1 MKKSTLFLALLALTA
16 FTVRA
21 QHFDWAEGYSSTG
34 EGGFIKGTV
43 TDSVGNLYI
52 LGAFSGFPSW
62 GDTTLMPISHDLMPI
77 GTVIAKISPDGEM
90 LWRKAL
96 HTGNYAYNI
105 PYDIKPLGDTAFAC
119 MVNVELSTPY
129 NYYCYYLDTM
139 LHGWSDYPIANED
152 QSPLGALFTAYLVFD
167 FSGNLLEQH
176 FLQVSY
182 IDSTG
187 SDIFKY
193 YLLNPSFDLDAEG
206 NIYISRQAEDRVDDE
221 TSVEA
226 GTLMG
231 VRLWVD
237 HRCVGTVYENT
248 GYHPR
253 WSPQLLKFAPHFDT
267 LLAARYL
274 FDRNDNDTCEIT
286 STYTKVDRDSKVYC
300 LSTIYI
306 EGLGRDSI
314 ETIVVDS
321 IQGLEF
327 SYPPAV
333 TEKGVMVRFNSDLT
347 PDWLVTLDDSIINPN
362 LNAPSRSFF
371 HDVAFDYD
379 SNLIFLSLTS
389 IRGFF
394 CDTLNFYSIP
404 MVDGTPIPMRNSS
417 AVLIFEQTGSR
428 PVLSSY
434 GIVPA
439 ASQSDISGYSIGNLV
454 CKGNRIFLQSRYY
467 GDLRIPGNEFLGNS
481 IYSVGHG
488 LTVFDYAGH
497 VVGGMPYR
505 TISPNSKPGS
515 IALRDSI
522 LYLGML
528 LADDNATFGDITLHG
543 DATFSAI
550 ARYVDTAFM
559 TTYVYVEPPVDTTV
573 IDTSNV
579 GIPELSILNSQFSIY
594 PNPFRQRVT
603 IQVESGEL
611 IIESGVAT
619 AWLTDMSGRREQVR
633 LVPDGPGRYSL
644 DLVDYHQ
651 AIYFLTIITTTGDS
665 HTVKLVKQSST
676 FFR

>member
-1 MKKSTLFLALLALTA
+1 MKKGTLILALLALTA

-34 EGGFIKGTV
+34 ENGCIKGTV
-43 TDSVGNLYI
+43 TDSVGNLYL

-62 GDTTLMPISHDLMPI
+62 GDTTLMPISHDLMSI

-90 LWRKAL
+90 LWRKVI
-96 HTGNYAYNI
+96 HTGNNAYNI

-119 MVNVELSTPY
+119 LVNVELSTPY

-152 QSPLGALFTAYLVFD
+152 QSPLGALFTAYIVFD

-176 FLQVSY
+176 FLQVTY
-182 IDSTG
+182 IDTTG

-193 YLLNPSFDLDAEG
+193 YPVNPSFDLDAEG
-206 NIYISRQAEDRVDDE
+206 NIYISRQAEDHIDDE

-253 WSPQLLKFAPHFDT
+253 WSPQMLKFAPHFDT

-274 FDRNDNDTCEIT
+274 FDRNDNYACEIT

-314 ETIVVDS
+314 EAIVVDS

-333 TEKGVMVRFNSDLT
+333 TEKGVMVRFDSDLT

-362 LNAPSRSFF
+362 LNAPSLSFF
-371 HDVAFDYD
+371 HDVDFDYD

-394 CDTLNFYSIP
+394 ADTLNFYSIP

-417 AVLIFEQTGSR
+417 AVLVFEQTGIR
-428 PVLSSY
+428 PVLRSF

-439 ASQSDISGYSIGNLV
+439 AAQSNISGYSIGNLV
-454 CKGNRIFLQSRYY
+454 CKDNRIFLQSRYY

-481 IYSVGHG
+481 IYQVGLG
-488 LTVFDYAGH
+488 LTVFDYQGH

-505 TISPNSKPGS
+505 TVSPNSKPGP

-528 LADDNATFGDITLHG
+528 LTDDHANFGDITLYG
-543 DATFSAI
+543 DANFSAV

-559 TTYVYVEPPVDTTV
+559 TTYIYVEPPVDTTV
-573 IDTSNV
+573 IDTGNV
-579 GIPELSILNSQFSIY
+579 SILVPEEGDAIVAY
-594 PNPFRQRVT
+594 PNPFHQRVT
-603 IQVESGEL
+603 IETEND
-611 IIESGVAT
+611 VAT

-633 LVPDGPGRYSL
+633 LVPEGPGRYSL
-644 DLVDYHQ
+644 DLADYHQ
-651 AIYFLTIITTTGDS
+651 TIYLLTIVTATGKS
-665 HTVKLVKQSST
+665 HTVKLVKQSGNPS
-676 FFR
+676 R

>member
-1 MKKSTLFLALLALTA
+1 MKKSTLFLALLALTT

-21 QHFDWAEGYSSTG
+21 QHFDWAKGYSSTG
-34 EGGFIKGTV
+34 DGGYIKGTV

-52 LGAFSGFPSW
+52 LGAFSGQASW
-62 GDTTLMPISHDLMPI
+62 GDTTLLMVNYDLGPI

-119 MVNVELSTPY
+119 LVNIELSTPY
-129 NYYCYYLDTM
+129 NNYCYYLDTM

-152 QSPLGALFTAYLVFD
+152 QSLLGALFTAYLVFD

-176 FLQVSY
+176 FLQLSY
-182 IDSTG
+182 IDTTG

-248 GYHPR
+248 GYHPC

-274 FDRNDNDTCEIT
+274 FDRNDNYACEIN

-333 TEKGVMVRFNSDLT
+333 TEKGVMVRFDYDLT
-347 PDWLVTLDDSIINPN
+347 PDWLVTLGDSIINPN
-362 LNAPSRSFF
+362 LNATSLSFF

-417 AVLIFEQTGSR
+417 AVLVFEQTDDR
-428 PVLSSY
+428 PVLRSY

-481 IYSVGHG
+481 IYQVGHG

-505 TISPNSKPGS
+505 TISPNSKPGP

-528 LADDNATFGDITLHG
+528 LYDDDATFGDITLHG
-543 DATFSAI
+543 DANFSAV

-559 TTYVYVEPPVDTTV
+559 STYVYVEPP
-573 IDTSNV
+573 IDTGNV
-579 GIPELSILNSQFSIY
+579 SILVAEEDNGLVAY
-594 PNPFRQRVT
+594 PNPFHQRVT
-603 IQVESGEL
+603 IQCNET
-611 IIESGVAT
+611 IT
-619 AWLTDMSGRREQVR
+619 AAYITDMMGRREQVR
-633 LVPDGPGRYSL
+633 LTAEGTGRYTL
-644 DLVDYHQ
+644 DLTATQTFKHSHINALTHSHIQ
-651 AIYFLTIITTTGDS
+651 AFLLTVITADGKL
-665 HTVKLVKQSST
+665 HTVRLLNE
-676 FFR
+676 

>member
-1 MKKSTLFLALLALTA
+1 MKTTKNILALIAVLNLTA
-16 FTVRA
+16 TTMA
-21 QHFDWAEGYSSTG
+21 QTTPTCRFDWAEGYSSTG
-34 EGGFIKGTV
+34 ENGYIKGTV

-119 MVNVELSTPY
+119 LVNVELSTPY

-176 FLQVSY
+176 FLQLSY
-182 IDSTG
+182 IDTTG

-206 NIYISRQAEDRVDDE
+206 NIYISRQADDHIDDE
-221 TSVEA
+221 ISVEA

-231 VRLWVD
+231 VWLWVD

-253 WSPQLLKFAPHFDT
+253 WSPQVLKFAPHFDT

-274 FDRNDNDTCEIT
+274 FDRNDNDMCDIT
-286 STYTKVDRDSKVYC
+286 STYTKVDRDTKVYC

-333 TEKGVMVRFNSDLT
+333 TEKGVMVRFDSDLT
-347 PDWLVTLDDSIINPN
+347 PDWLVTLDDSVINPN
-362 LNAPSRSFF
+362 LNAPSLSFF

-404 MVDGTPIPMRNSS
+404 MVDGTPIHMRNSS
-417 AVLIFEQTGSR
+417 AVLVFEKTDDM
-428 PVLSSY
+428 PVLRSY

-488 LTVFDYAGH
+488 LTVFDYQGH

-505 TISPNSKPGS
+505 TVSPNSKPGP

-528 LADDNATFGDITLHG
+528 LCDDNATFGDITLHG
-543 DATFSAI
+543 DANFSAI

-559 TTYVYVEPPVDTTV
+559 TTYVYVDPP
-573 IDTSNV
+573 IDTGNV
-579 GIPELSILNSQFSIY
+579 SILVPEEDNGLVAY
-594 PNPFRQRVT
+594 PNPFHQRVNIKCNET
-603 IQVESGEL
+603 I
-611 IIESGVAT
+611 T
-619 AWLTDMSGRREQVR
+619 AAYVTDMMGRREEVK
-633 LVPDGPGRYSL
+633 LTAIGDGHYTL
-644 DLVDYHQ
+644 DLAGRPQ
-651 AIYFLTIITTTGDS
+651 AIYLLTLLTADGQQ
-665 HTVKLVKQSST
+665 HTIRLIKRNKQ
-676 FFR
+676 

>member
-34 EGGFIKGTV
+34 ENGFIKGTV

-96 HTGNYAYNI
+96 YTGNYAYNI

-167 FSGNLLEQH
+167 FSGNLLEHH

-193 YLLNPSFDLDAEG
+193 YLLNPSFDLDAED

-253 WSPQLLKFAPHFDT
+253 WSPQVLKFAPHFDT

-274 FDRNDNDTCEIT
+274 FDRNDNDMCEIT
-286 STYTKVDRDSKVYC
+286 STYTKVDRDAKVYC

-333 TEKGVMVRFNSDLT
+333 TEKGVMIRFDSDLT

-362 LNAPSRSFF
+362 LNAPSLSFF

-428 PVLSSY
+428 PVLRSY

-488 LTVFDYAGH
+488 LTVFDYQGH

-505 TISPNSKPGS
+505 TVSPNSKPGP

-528 LADDNATFGDITLHG
+528 LCDDNATFGDITLHG
-543 DATFSAI
+543 DANFSAI

-559 TTYVYVEPPVDTTV
+559 TTYVYVDPP
-573 IDTSNV
+573 IDTGNV
-579 GIPELSILNSQFSIY
+579 SILVPEEGNSLVAY
-594 PNPFRQRVT
+594 PNPFHQRVT
-603 IQVESGEL
+603 IQCNEN
-611 IIESGVAT
+611 IT
-619 AWLTDMSGRREQVR
+619 AAYVTDMMGRREKVR
-633 LVPDGPGRYSL
+633 LLAEGDGRYSL
-644 DLVDYHQ
+644 DLTVHPQ
-651 AIYFLTIITTTGDS
+651 AIYLLTVVTASGDS
-665 HTVKLVKQSST
+665 HTVRLVKQSDVFS
-676 FFR
+676 RQ

>member
-1 MKKSTLFLALLALTA
+1 MKHTKIILALIAVLNLTA
-16 FTVRA
+16 TTMA
-21 QHFDWAEGYSSTG
+21 QTTPTCRFDWAEGYSSTG
-34 EGGFIKGTV
+34 ENGYIKGTL

-176 FLQVSY
+176 FLQLSY
-182 IDSTG
+182 IDTTG

-206 NIYISRQAEDRVDDE
+206 NIYISRQAEDHIDDE

-253 WSPQLLKFAPHFDT
+253 WSPQLLKFALHFDT

-274 FDRNDNDTCEIT
+274 FDRNDNDMCDIT
-286 STYTKVDRDSKVYC
+286 STYTKVDRDAKVYC

-333 TEKGVMVRFNSDLT
+333 TEKGVMIRFDSDLT

-371 HDVAFDYD
+371 HDVDFDYD

-389 IRGFF
+389 IRGIFA
-394 CDTLNFYSIP
+394 DTLNFYSIP
-404 MVDGTPIPMRNSS
+404 MVDGNPLPLRNSS
-417 AVLIFEQTGSR
+417 AVLVFEQTSDK
-428 PVLSSY
+428 PVLRSC
-434 GIVPA
+434 GIVP
-439 ASQSDISGYSIGNLV
+439 SVNQSDCLGNSIGNLV

-467 GDLRIPGNEFLGNS
+467 GDLRIPGNEFIGNS
-481 IYSVGHG
+481 IYQVGLG

-505 TISPNSKPGS
+505 TVSPNSKPGP

-528 LADDNATFGDITLHG
+528 LADDHANFGDITLYG
-543 DATFSAI
+543 DANFSAV

-559 TTYVYVEPPVDTTV
+559 TTYVYVEPP
-573 IDTSNV
+573 IDTGNV
-579 GIPELSILNSQFSIY
+579 SILVAEEDNGLVAY
-594 PNPFRQRVT
+594 PNPFHQRVNIKCNET
-603 IQVESGEL
+603 I
-611 IIESGVAT
+611 T
-619 AWLTDMSGRREQVR
+619 AAYVTDMMGRREGVKLTAIGDSQ
-633 LVPDGPGRYSL
+633 YTL
-644 DLVDYHQ
+644 DLAGRPQ
-651 AIYFLTIITTTGDS
+651 AIYLLTLLTADGQQ
-665 HTVKLVKQSST
+665 HTIRLIKRNKQ
-676 FFR
+676 

>member
-1 MKKSTLFLALLALTA
+1 MKKGTLILALLALTA

-34 EGGFIKGTV
+34 DGGYIKGTV
-43 TDSVGNLYI
+43 TDSVGNFCI

-62 GDTTLMPISHDLMPI
+62 GDTPLLMANYDLGPI

-119 MVNVELSTPY
+119 LVNVELSTPY
-129 NYYCYYLDTM
+129 NNYCYYLDTM
-139 LHGWSDYPIANED
+139 LHGWSDYPIPIDTSSTFLLAY
-152 QSPLGALFTAYLVFD
+152 FTAYLVFD

-182 IDSTG
+182 IDTTG
-187 SDIFKY
+187 NDDFKY

-206 NIYISRQAEDRVDDE
+206 NIYLSRQAEDYFDDE

-248 GYHPR
+248 GFHPR
-253 WSPQLLKFAPHFDT
+253 WSPQVLKFAPHFDT

-274 FDRNDNDTCEIT
+274 FDRNDNDTCYIT

-300 LSTIYI
+300 LSTINI
-306 EGLGRDSI
+306 GGIVRDSI

-327 SYPPAV
+327 SYTSAV
-333 TEKGVMVRFNSDLT
+333 TEKGVMIRFDSDLT
-347 PDWLVTLDDSIINPN
+347 PDWLVMLVDSIINPN

-371 HDVAFDYD
+371 HDVDFDYD

-389 IRGFF
+389 LRGGTF
-394 CDTLNFYSIP
+394 DTLNNFYSIP

-417 AVLIFEQTGSR
+417 AVLVFEQTDDR
-428 PVLSSY
+428 PVLRSY

-439 ASQSDISGYSIGNLV
+439 VAQSDISGYSIGNLV
-454 CKGNRIFLQSRYY
+454 CQGNRIFIQSRFY
-467 GDLRIPGNEFLGNS
+467 GGLRIPGNEFLGNS

-488 LTVFDYAGH
+488 LTVFDYQGH

-505 TISPNSKPGS
+505 TVSPNSKPGP

-528 LADDNATFGDITLHG
+528 LCDDNATFGDITLHG
-543 DATFSAI
+543 DANFSAVAKYI
-550 ARYVDTAFM
+550 DTAFM
-559 TTYVYVEPPVDTTV
+559 STYVYVDPP
-573 IDTSNV
+573 IDTGNV
-579 GIPELSILNSQFSIY
+579 SILVAEEDNGLVAY
-594 PNPFRQRVT
+594 PNPFHQRVT
-603 IQVESGEL
+603 IQCDEN
-611 IIESGVAT
+611 IT
-619 AWLTDMSGRREQVR
+619 AAYITDMMGHREQVC
-633 LVPDGPGRYSL
+633 LLIEGDGRYSI
-644 DLVDYHQ
+644 DLNAHSQ
-651 AIYFLTIITTTGDS
+651 AIYLLTVFTAGGDS
-665 HTVKLVKQSST
+665 HTVRLVKQSDVFS
-676 FFR
+676 RQ

>member
-1 MKKSTLFLALLALTA
+1 MKKITLFLALLALTA

-21 QHFDWAEGYSSTG
+21 QHFDWAKGYSSTG
-34 EGGFIKGTV
+34 DGGYIKGTV

-52 LGAFSGFPSW
+52 LGTFSGFPSW
-62 GDTTLMPISHDLMPI
+62 GDTTMMPISHDLSSI

-90 LWRKAL
+90 LWRKAF
-96 HTGNYAYNI
+96 HTGNNAYNI

-119 MVNVELSTPY
+119 LVNVELSTPY
-129 NYYCYYLDTM
+129 NNYCYYLDTM

-152 QSPLGALFTAYLVFD
+152 HSPMGARFTAYLVFD

-187 SDIFKY
+187 SDTFIKY
-193 YLLNPSFDLDAEG
+193 YPDNPSFDLDAEG
-206 NIYISRQAEDRVDDE
+206 NIYLSRQATDYIDADS
-221 TSVEA
+221 SVEA
-226 GTLMG
+226 GTLIG
-231 VRLWVD
+231 LRFWVD

-274 FDRNDNDTCEIT
+274 FDRNDNYACEIN
-286 STYTKVDRDSKVYC
+286 STYTKVDRDAKVYC

-321 IQGLEF
+321 IQGLGF

-333 TEKGVMVRFNSDLT
+333 TEKGVMVRFDSDLT
-347 PDWLVTLDDSIINPN
+347 PDWLVTLDDSVINPN
-362 LNAPSRSFF
+362 MNGSSFSFF
-371 HDVAFDYD
+371 HDVDFDYD

-389 IRGFF
+389 TRGFF

-404 MVDGTPIPMRNSS
+404 MVDGTPILIRNNS
-417 AVLIFEQTGSR
+417 AVLVFEQTGSR
-428 PVLSSY
+428 PVLRSY

-439 ASQSDISGYSIGNLV
+439 VSQSDISGYSIGNLV
-454 CKGNRIFLQSRYY
+454 CKGNRVFLQSRFH
-467 GDLRIPGNEFLGNS
+467 GGLRIPGNEFLGNG

-497 VVGGMPYR
+497 VIGGMPYR
-505 TISPNSKPGS
+505 TTSPNSKPGP
-515 IALRDSI
+515 IAMRDSI

-528 LADDNATFGDITLHG
+528 LSDDNATFGDITLHG
-543 DATFSAI
+543 DANFSAI
-550 ARYVDTAFM
+550 AKYIDTAFM
-559 TTYVYVEPPVDTTV
+559 TTYVYVEPP
-573 IDTSNV
+573 IDTSQV
-579 GIPELSILNSQFSIY
+579 GIPELSISNYQLSIY
-594 PNPFRQRVT
+594 PNPFRQKVT
-603 IQVESGEL
+603 IQCNET
-611 IIESGVAT
+611 IT
-619 AWLTDMSGRREQVR
+619 AAYLTDIMGRREQVS
-633 LVPDGPGRYSL
+633 LVPQGSSSNNALTQSRNQTYSL
-644 DLVDYHQ
+644 DLTARPQ
-651 AIYFLTIITTTGDS
+651 AIHLLTLFTADGHQ
-665 HTVKLVKQSST
+665 HTVRILKQ
-676 FFR
+676 F

>member
-1 MKKSTLFLALLALTA
+1 MARKTLTFALLALTT

-21 QHFDWAEGYSSTG
+21 QHFDWAKGYSSTG
-34 EGGFIKGTV
+34 DGGYIKGTV

-52 LGAFSGFPSW
+52 LGAFSGQASW
-62 GDTTLMPISHDLMPI
+62 GDTTPLMVNYDLGPI

-152 QSPLGALFTAYLVFD
+152 QSLLGALFTAYLVFD

-176 FLQVSY
+176 FLQLSY
-182 IDSTG
+182 IDTTG

-274 FDRNDNDTCEIT
+274 FDRNDNYACEIN

-333 TEKGVMVRFNSDLT
+333 TEKGVMIRFDSDLT

-362 LNAPSRSFF
+362 LNAPSLSFF

-389 IRGFF
+389 IRGIFA
-394 CDTLNFYSIP
+394 DTLNFYSIP
-404 MVDGTPIPMRNSS
+404 MVDGNPLPLRNSG
-417 AVLIFEQTGSR
+417 AVLVFEQTSDK
-428 PVLSSY
+428 PVLRSC
-434 GIVPA
+434 GIVP
-439 ASQSDISGYSIGNLV
+439 SVNQSDCLGNSIGNLI
-454 CKGNRIFLQSRYY
+454 CKGNRVFLQSHYY

-481 IYSVGHG
+481 IYQVGHG

-505 TISPNSKPGS
+505 TISPNSKPGP

-528 LADDNATFGDITLHG
+528 LYDDDATFGDITLHG
-543 DATFSAI
+543 DANFSAV

-559 TTYVYVEPPVDTTV
+559 STYVYVEPP

-579 GIPELSILNSQFSIY
+579 SILVPEEGNGLVVY
-594 PNPFRQRVT
+594 PNPFHQRVT
-603 IQVESGEL
+603 IQCDEN
-611 IIESGVAT
+611 IT
-619 AWLTDMSGRREQVR
+619 AAYVTDMMGRREKVR
-633 LVPDGPGRYSL
+633 LLAEGDGRYSL
-644 DLVDYHQ
+644 DLTARPQ
-651 AIYFLTIITTTGDS
+651 AIYLLTVVTADGKL
-665 HTVKLVKQSST
+665 HTVRLLNE
-676 FFR
+676 

>member
-1 MKKSTLFLALLALTA
+1 MKHTKIILALIAVLNMTA
-16 FTVRA
+16 TTMA
-21 QHFDWAEGYSSTG
+21 QTTPTCRFDWAEGYSSTG
-34 EGGFIKGTV
+34 ENGYIKGTV

-62 GDTTLMPISHDLMPI
+62 GDTTMMPISHDLMPI

-119 MVNVELSTPY
+119 LVNVELSTPY

-187 SDIFKY
+187 SDFFKDN
-193 YLLNPSFDLDAEG
+193 LLNPSFDLDAEG

-248 GYHPR
+248 GHHPR

-274 FDRNDNDTCEIT
+274 FDRNDNYACEIN

-333 TEKGVMVRFNSDLT
+333 TEKGVMIRFDSDLT

-362 LNAPSRSFF
+362 LNAPSLSFF

-404 MVDGTPIPMRNSS
+404 MVDGTPIHMRNSS
-417 AVLIFEQTGSR
+417 AVLVFEQTDDR
-428 PVLSSY
+428 PVLRSY

-481 IYSVGHG
+481 IYQVGHG

-505 TISPNSKPGS
+505 TISPNSKPGP

-528 LADDNATFGDITLHG
+528 LYDDDATFGDITLHG
-543 DATFSAI
+543 DANFSAV

-559 TTYVYVEPPVDTTV
+559 STYVYVDPP
-573 IDTSNV
+573 IDTGNV
-579 GIPELSILNSQFSIY
+579 SILVAEEDNGLVAY
-594 PNPFRQRVT
+594 PNPFHQRVNIKCNET
-603 IQVESGEL
+603 I
-611 IIESGVAT
+611 T
-619 AWLTDMSGRREQVR
+619 AAYVTDMMGRR
-633 LVPDGPGRYSL
+633 DGVKLDTVGDGQYTLDMTGRP
-644 DLVDYHQ
+644 Q
-651 AIYFLTIITTTGDS
+651 AIYMLTMLTADGQQ
-665 HTVKLVKQSST
+665 HTIRLIKRNKQ
-676 FFR
+676 

>member
-1 MKKSTLFLALLALTA
+1 MKKSTLFLALLALTT

-21 QHFDWAEGYSSTG
+21 QHFDWAKGYSSTG
-34 EGGFIKGTV
+34 DGGYIKGTV

-52 LGAFSGFPSW
+52 LGAFSGQASW
-62 GDTTLMPISHDLMPI
+62 GDTTLLMVNYDLGPI

-119 MVNVELSTPY
+119 LVNIELSTPY
-129 NYYCYYLDTM
+129 NNYCYYLDTM

-152 QSPLGALFTAYLVFD
+152 QSLLGALFTAYLVFD

-176 FLQVSY
+176 FLQLSY
-182 IDSTG
+182 IDTTG

-206 NIYISRQAEDRVDDE
+206 NIYISRQAEDRIDDE
-221 TSVEA
+221 TSVEV

-248 GYHPR
+248 GYHPC

-274 FDRNDNDTCEIT
+274 FDRNDNYACEIN

-306 EGLGRDSI
+306 EGHGRDSI

-333 TEKGVMVRFNSDLT
+333 TEKGVMVRFDYDLT

-362 LNAPSRSFF
+362 LNAPSLSFF
-371 HDVAFDYD
+371 HDVAFDHD

-417 AVLIFEQTGSR
+417 AVLVFEQTDDR
-428 PVLSSY
+428 PVLRSY

-481 IYSVGHG
+481 IYQVGHG

-505 TISPNSKPGS
+505 TISPNSKPGP

-528 LADDNATFGDITLHG
+528 LYDDDATFGDITLHG
-543 DATFSAI
+543 DANFSAV

-559 TTYVYVEPPVDTTV
+559 STYVYVEPP
-573 IDTSNV
+573 IDTGNV
-579 GIPELSILNSQFSIY
+579 SILVAEEDNGLVAY
-594 PNPFRQRVT
+594 PNPFHQRVT
-603 IQVESGEL
+603 IQCNET
-611 IIESGVAT
+611 IT
-619 AWLTDMSGRREQVR
+619 AAYITDMMGRREQVR
-633 LVPDGPGRYSL
+633 LTAEGTGRYTL
-644 DLVDYHQ
+644 DLTATQTFKHSHINALTHSHIQ
-651 AIYFLTIITTTGDS
+651 AFLLTVITADGKL
-665 HTVKLVKQSST
+665 HTVRLLNE
-676 FFR
+676 

>member
-21 QHFDWAEGYSSTG
+21 QHFDWAEGSSSTG
-34 EGGFIKGTV
+34 ENGCIKGTV
-43 TDSVGNLYI
+43 TDSVGNLYL

-62 GDTTLMPISHDLMPI
+62 GDTTLMPISHDLMSI

-90 LWRKAL
+90 LWRKVI
-96 HTGNYAYNI
+96 HTGNNAYNI

-119 MVNVELSTPY
+119 LVNVELSTPY

-152 QSPLGALFTAYLVFD
+152 QSPLGALFTAYIVFD

-176 FLQVSY
+176 FLQVTY
-182 IDSTG
+182 IDTTG

-193 YLLNPSFDLDAEG
+193 YPVNPSFDLDAEG
-206 NIYISRQAEDRVDDE
+206 YIYISRQAEDHIDDE
-221 TSVEA
+221 ISVEA

-253 WSPQLLKFAPHFDT
+253 WSPQVLKFAPHFDT

-274 FDRNDNDTCEIT
+274 FDRNDNDTCYIT

-300 LSTIYI
+300 LSTINNG
-306 EGLGRDSI
+306 GLVRAPID
-314 ETIVVDS
+314 TIVVDS

-327 SYPPAV
+327 SYTAAV
-333 TEKGVMVRFNSDLT
+333 SEKGVMVRFDSDLT
-347 PDWLVTLDDSIINPN
+347 PDWLVTLDDSIVNPN
-362 LNAPSRSFF
+362 INNSRSFF

-389 IRGFF
+389 LRGGTF
-394 CDTLNFYSIP
+394 DTLNHFYSIP
-404 MVDGTPIPMRNSS
+404 MVDGTPIPLRNSG
-417 AVLIFEQTGSR
+417 AVLVFEQTDDR
-428 PVLSSY
+428 PVLRSC
-434 GIVPA
+434 GIVPSVA
-439 ASQSDISGYSIGNLV
+439 QSDCVGNSIGNLA
-454 CKGNRIFLQSRYY
+454 CKGNRIFLQSHYY

-481 IYSVGHG
+481 IYQVGLG
-488 LTVFDYAGH
+488 LTVFDYQGH

-505 TISPNSKPGS
+505 TNSPSSRPGP

-528 LADDNATFGDITLHG
+528 LYSDNATFGDITLHG
-543 DATFSAI
+543 DANFSAV
-550 ARYVDTAFM
+550 ARYVDTVFM
-559 TTYVYVEPPVDTTV
+559 STYVYVEPP

-579 GIPELSILNSQFSIY
+579 SILVPEEGNGLVVY
-594 PNPFRQRVT
+594 PNPFHQRAT
-603 IQVESGEL
+603 IQCNET
-611 IIESGVAT
+611 IT
-619 AWLTDMSGRREQVR
+619 AAYVTDMMGRREQVR
-633 LVPDGPGRYSL
+633 LVPDGTGRYSL
-644 DLVDYHQ
+644 DITARQQ
-651 AIYFLTIITTTGDS
+651 ATYFLTITTASGNS
-665 HTVKLVKQSST
+665 HTLRIVKQSGNPS
-676 FFR
+676 R

>member
-34 EGGFIKGTV
+34 ENGFIKGTV

-119 MVNVELSTPY
+119 LVNVELSTPY
-129 NYYCYYLDTM
+129 NNYCYYLDTM

-152 QSPLGALFTAYLVFD
+152 QSPLGALFTAYIVFD

-176 FLQVSY
+176 FLQVTY
-182 IDSTG
+182 IDTTG

-206 NIYISRQAEDRVDDE
+206 NIYISRQAEDHIDDE

-237 HRCVGTVYENT
+237 HRCVGTLYENT
-248 GYHPR
+248 GHHPR

-274 FDRNDNDTCEIT
+274 FDRNDNYACEIN

-333 TEKGVMVRFNSDLT
+333 TEKGVMVRFDYDLT

-362 LNAPSRSFF
+362 LNAPSLSFF

-394 CDTLNFYSIP
+394 YDTLNFYSIP
-404 MVDGTPIPMRNSS
+404 MVDGTPIHMRNSS
-417 AVLIFEQTGSR
+417 AVLVFEQTDDR
-428 PVLSSY
+428 PVLRSY

-467 GDLRIPGNEFLGNS
+467 SDLRIPGNEFLGNS
-481 IYSVGHG
+481 IYQVGHG

-505 TISPNSKPGS
+505 TISPNSKPGP

-528 LADDNATFGDITLHG
+528 LYDDDATFGDITLHG
-543 DATFSAI
+543 DANFSAV

-559 TTYVYVEPPVDTTV
+559 STYVYVEPP
-573 IDTSNV
+573 IDTGNV
-579 GIPELSILNSQFSIY
+579 SILVAEEDNGLVAY
-594 PNPFRQRVT
+594 PNPFHQRVNIKCNET
-603 IQVESGEL
+603 I
-611 IIESGVAT
+611 T
-619 AWLTDMSGRREQVR
+619 AAYVTDMMGRREKVR
-633 LVPDGPGRYSL
+633 LLAEGDGRYSI
-644 DLVDYHQ
+644 DLNAQPQ
-651 AIYFLTIITTTGDS
+651 ATYLLTLTTASGKTHS
-665 HTVKLVKQSST
+665 IRLMKISNIFS
-676 FFR
+676 R

>member
-1 MKKSTLFLALLALTA
+1 MKTTKIILALIAVLNLTA
-16 FTVRA
+16 TTMA
-21 QHFDWAEGYSSTG
+21 QTTPTCRFDWAKGYSSTG

-152 QSPLGALFTAYLVFD
+152 QSPLGALFTAYIVFD

-176 FLQVSY
+176 FLQLSY
-182 IDSTG
+182 IDTTG

-206 NIYISRQAEDRVDDE
+206 NIYISRQAEDHIDDE

-237 HRCVGTVYENT
+237 HRCVGTVYENM

-274 FDRNDNDTCEIT
+274 FDRNDNYACEIN

-300 LSTIYI
+300 LSTINNG
-306 EGLGRDSI
+306 GLVRAPI

-327 SYPPAV
+327 SYTAAV
-333 TEKGVMVRFNSDLT
+333 SEKGVMVRFDSDLT

-362 LNAPSRSFF
+362 LNAPSLSFF
-371 HDVAFDYD
+371 HDVAFDHD

-417 AVLIFEQTGSR
+417 AVLVFEQTGSR
-428 PVLSSY
+428 PVLRSY
-434 GIVPA
+434 GIIPA

-481 IYSVGHG
+481 IYQVGHG

-505 TISPNSKPGS
+505 TVSPNSKPGP

-528 LADDNATFGDITLHG
+528 LADDHANFGDITLYG
-543 DATFSAI
+543 DANFSAV

-559 TTYVYVEPPVDTTV
+559 TTYVYVEPP
-573 IDTSNV
+573 IDTGNV
-579 GIPELSILNSQFSIY
+579 SILVAEEDNGLVAY
-594 PNPFRQRVT
+594 PNPFHQRVNIKCNET
-603 IQVESGEL
+603 I
-611 IIESGVAT
+611 T
-619 AWLTDMSGRREQVR
+619 AAYVTDMMGRREQVR
-633 LVPDGPGRYSL
+633 LTAEGTGRYTL
-644 DLVDYHQ
+644 DLTASPQ
-651 AIYFLTIITTTGDS
+651 AIYLLTVVTASGDS
-665 HTVKLVKQSST
+665 PTVRLVKQSDVFS
-676 FFR
+676 RQ

>member
-1 MKKSTLFLALLALTA
+1 MKKSTLFLALLALTT

-34 EGGFIKGTV
+34 ENGFIKGTV
-43 TDSVGNLYI
+43 TDSAGNLYI

-129 NYYCYYLDTM
+129 NNYCYYLDTM
-139 LHGWSDYPIANED
+139 LHGWNDYPIANED
-152 QSPLGALFTAYLVFD
+152 QSPLGALFTAYIVFD

-176 FLQVSY
+176 FLQVTY
-182 IDSTG
+182 IDTTG

-193 YLLNPSFDLDAEG
+193 YLLNPSFDHDAEG
-206 NIYISRQAEDRVDDE
+206 NIYISRQAEDHIDDE

-274 FDRNDNDTCEIT
+274 FDRNDNYACEIN

-300 LSTIYI
+300 LSTINNG
-306 EGLGRDSI
+306 GLVRAPID
-314 ETIVVDS
+314 TIVVDS

-327 SYPPAV
+327 SYTAAV
-333 TEKGVMVRFNSDLT
+333 SEKGVMVRFDSDLT
-347 PDWLVTLDDSIINPN
+347 PDWLVTLDDSIVNPN
-362 LNAPSRSFF
+362 INNSRSFF

-389 IRGFF
+389 LRGGTF
-394 CDTLNFYSIP
+394 DTLNHFYSIP
-404 MVDGTPIPMRNSS
+404 MVDGTPIPLRNSG
-417 AVLIFEQTGSR
+417 AVLVFEQTDDR
-428 PVLSSY
+428 PVLRSC
-434 GIVPA
+434 GIVPSVA
-439 ASQSDISGYSIGNLV
+439 QSDCVGNSIGNLA
-454 CKGNRIFLQSRYY
+454 CKGNRILLQSHYY

-481 IYSVGHG
+481 IYQVGLG
-488 LTVFDYAGH
+488 LTVFDYQGH

-505 TISPNSKPGS
+505 TNSPSSRPGP

-528 LADDNATFGDITLHG
+528 LYSDNATFGDITLHG
-543 DATFSAI
+543 DANFSAV
-550 ARYVDTAFM
+550 ARYVDTVFM
-559 TTYVYVEPPVDTTV
+559 STYVYVEPP

-579 GIPELSILNSQFSIY
+579 SILVPEEGNGLVVY
-594 PNPFRQRVT
+594 PNPFHQRAT
-603 IQVESGEL
+603 IQCNET
-611 IIESGVAT
+611 IT
-619 AWLTDMSGRREQVR
+619 AAYVTDMMGRREQVR
-633 LVPDGPGRYSL
+633 LTAEGTGRYSM
-644 DLVDYHQ
+644 DISNTQTFKQSGNH
-651 AIYFLTIITTTGDS
+651 AILLTVITADGKL
-665 HTVKLVKQSST
+665 HTVRLLNE
-676 FFR
+676 

>member
-1 MKKSTLFLALLALTA
+1 MKKSTLLLALLALTPFVA
-16 FTVRA
+16 RA
-21 QHFDWAEGYSSTG
+21 QNFDWAEGYSSTG
-34 EGGFIKGTV
+34 DGGYIKGTV

-52 LGAFSGFPSW
+52 LGAFSGQASW
-62 GDTTLMPISHDLMPI
+62 GDTTLLMVNYDLGPI

-90 LWRKAL
+90 LWKKAL

-119 MVNVELSTPY
+119 LVNVELSTPY
-129 NYYCYYLDTM
+129 NNYCYYLDTM
-139 LHGWSDYPIANED
+139 LHGWSDYPIPIDTSSTFLLAY
-152 QSPLGALFTAYLVFD
+152 FTAYLVFD

-182 IDSTG
+182 IDTTG
-187 SDIFKY
+187 NDDFKY
-193 YLLNPSFDLDAEG
+193 YLLNPSFDIDAEG
-206 NIYISRQAEDRVDDE
+206 NIYLSRQAEDYFDDV

-248 GYHPR
+248 GHHPR
-253 WSPQLLKFAPHFDT
+253 WSPQMLKFAPHFDT

-274 FDRNDNDTCEIT
+274 FDRNDNDMCDIT

-300 LSTIYI
+300 LSTINI
-306 EGLGRDSI
+306 GGIVRDSI

-333 TEKGVMVRFNSDLT
+333 TEKGVMIRFDSNLT

-371 HDVAFDYD
+371 HDVDFDYD

-389 IRGFF
+389 IRSFF
-394 CDTLNFYSIP
+394 CDTLNNFYSIP
-404 MVDGTPIPMRNSS
+404 MVDGSPIPLRNSG
-417 AVLIFEQTGSR
+417 AVLVFEQTGDK
-428 PVLSSY
+428 PVLRSY

-439 ASQSDISGYSIGNLV
+439 VAQSDISGYSIGNLV
-454 CKGNRIFLQSRYY
+454 CQGNRVFLQSRFY
-467 GDLRIPGNEFLGNS
+467 GGLRIPGNEFLGNS

-488 LTVFDYAGH
+488 LTVFDYQGH

-505 TISPNSKPGS
+505 TVSPNSKPGP

-522 LYLGML
+522 LYLGIL
-528 LADDNATFGDITLHG
+528 LCDDNATFGDITLHG
-543 DATFSAI
+543 DANFSAV

-559 TTYVYVEPPVDTTV
+559 STYVYVEPP
-573 IDTSNV
+573 IDTGNV
-579 GIPELSILNSQFSIY
+579 SILVPEEGNGLVAY
-594 PNPFRQRVT
+594 PNPFHQRVT
-603 IQVESGEL
+603 IQCNET
-611 IIESGVAT
+611 IT
-619 AWLTDMSGRREQVR
+619 AAYITDMMGRREQVR
-633 LVPDGPGRYSL
+633 LTAEGDSRYSI
-644 DLVDYHQ
+644 DLNARPQ
-651 AIYFLTIITTTGDS
+651 AIYLLTVITASGDS
-665 HTVKLVKQSST
+665 HTVRLVKQSDV
-676 FFR
+676 FPR